1 MVAKFCLRSRG
12 GLGLAFYR
20 FVVAGGTAG
29 LTIHQAVGAEADV
42 ELRLAEDTELL
53 APAAGFDLLTLGTD
67 DAAGGLGGHV
77 SSLVRRDGRW
87 NVTEVTE
94 EQVSERQVSG
104 LRCQVSGKAT
114 PSGPGRTG
122 NFAIWFS

>member
-12 GLGLAFYR
+12 GLGLVFYR

-29 LTIHQAVGAEADV
+29 LAVHQAVGAEADV

-53 APAAGFDLLTLGTD
+53 APASRLDLLALGAH
-67 DAAGGLGGHV
+67 DAAGGFGGHA

-94 EQVSERQVSG
+94 GQVAGSRG
-104 LRCQVSGKAT
+104 QVSGKAT
-114 PSGPGRTG
+114 PSGR
-122 NFAIWFS
+122 

>member
-1 MVAKFCLRSRG
+1 MVAKFCLWTRG
-12 GLGLAFYR
+12 RRWYLAFYR

-29 LTIHQAVGAEADV
+29 LAVHQAVGAKPDV

-53 APAAGFDLLTLGTD
+53 APAAGLDLLALGAHD
-67 DAAGGLGGHV
+67 PAGGLGGHA

-87 NVTEVTE
+87 NVTEVTG
-94 EQVSERQVSG
+94 ERVSG

-122 NFAIWFS
+122 NFTIWFS

>member
-29 LTIHQAVGAEADV
+29 LTVHQAVGAEADI
-42 ELRLAEDTELL
+42 ELRLAEDAEFL

-67 DAAGGLGGHV
+67 DAAGGLSGHA

-87 NVTEVTE
+87 NVTEVTGD
-94 EQVSERQVSG
+94 QVSG

-114 PSGPGRTG
+114 SSGPGGT
-122 NFAIWFS
+122 A

>member
-1 MVAKFCLRSRG
+1 MVAKLCLRSRG
-12 GLGLAFYR
+12 GLGLVFYR

-53 APAAGFDLLTLGTD
+53 APAAGFDLLALGTD
-67 DAAGGLGGHV
+67 DAAGGLGGHA

-87 NVTEVTE
+87 NVTEVTKE
-94 EQVSERQVSG
+94 QVSG

>member
-29 LTIHQAVGAEADV
+29 LAVHQAVGAEADV

-53 APAAGFDLLTLGTD
+53 APASGFDLLALRTD
-67 DAAGGLGGHV
+67 DAAGRLGGHD
-77 SSLVRRDGRW
+77 SSLVRRHERW
-87 NVTEVTE
+87 NVTEVT
-94 EQVSERQVSG
+94 QDRSQ
-104 LRCQVSGKAT
+104 K
-114 PSGPGRTG
+114 GRSQKG
-122 NFAIWFS
+122 RSQRSQKGRSQKG